1 MICIE
6 NTAEGLKISQN
17 TCIDARKKGTETA
30 VDVNLLPSHNVVI
43 RMTMT
48 DGQNC
53 NFSYSTDD
61 GATFKAIGTKFKA
74 KEGRWIG
81 AKIGYIASRPKK
93 SNDGGYMD
101 IDWIRYTKP
110 DLNNK

>member
-1 MICIE
+1 
-6 NTAEGLKISQN
+6 
-17 TCIDARKKGTETA
+17 
-30 VDVNLLPSHNVVI
+30 
-43 RMTMT
+43 
-48 DGQNC
+48 
-53 NFSYSTDD
+53 
-61 GATFKAIGTKFKA
+61 
-74 KEGRWIG
+74 EGRWIG